1 MVRTQLFMS
10 AHLPSTSASKTLLNT
25 WSPGKVKQTLTY
37 TLYIYTN
44 PPDFQNVN
52 ILINYNTATPW
63 ICDYRAPCQA
73 VDWTHM
79 TLLKGSQKVSSSPAL
94 HPSTVSQ
101 SLRPLPISSP
111 YAHYYRKRGEYRA
124 RRGFERQTTFI

>member
-1 MVRTQLFMS
+1 MS

-52 ILINYNTATPW
+52 ILINYNTAHPL
-63 ICDYRAPCQA
+63 DLRLPCP
-73 VDWTHM
+73 VPGRELDTHDPPE
-79 TLLKGSQKVSSSPAL
+79 G
-94 HPSTVSQ
+94 Q
-101 SLRPLPISSP
+101 SE
-111 YAHYYRKRGEYRA
+111 GE
-124 RRGFERQTTFI
+124 Q